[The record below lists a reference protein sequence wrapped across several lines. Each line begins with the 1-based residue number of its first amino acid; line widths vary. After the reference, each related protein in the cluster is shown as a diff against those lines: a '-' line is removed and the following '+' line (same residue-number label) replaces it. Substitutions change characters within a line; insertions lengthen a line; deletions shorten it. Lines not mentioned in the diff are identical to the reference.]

1 MDAVTRIRRVRAD
14 EGATL
19 LALWK
24 AADATPSPTDTLED
38 VERALA
44 SDRVACF
51 VAEVGGQVVGSI
63 IAAFDGWRGY
73 MYRLAVHPSFRRR
86 GMARRL
92 VESAHESFA
101 RWGAKRITAL
111 VETDHPWAV
120 SFWSAVGY
128 VHDERMA
135 RFVKQEPLD
144 TGEVRSPAMK
154 HRASGAQ
161 VPLFPS
167 PPRPRGGEG

>member
-1 MDAVTRIRRVRAD
+1 MDAVTRIRRAGTD

-38 VERALA
+38 IERALG
-44 SDRVACF
+44 SDRVTCF
-51 VAEVGGQVVGSI
+51 VAEVDGQVVGSI

-73 MYRLAVHPSFRRR
+73 IYRLAVHPAFRRK
-86 GMARRL
+86 GIARRL
-92 VESAHESFA
+92 VDSAHESFA
-101 RWGAKRITAL
+101 SWGAKRITAL

-128 VHDERMA
+128 AHDERMA
-135 RFVKQEPLD
+135 RFVRNAAL
-144 TGEVRSPAMK
+144 RSP
-154 HRASGAQ
+154 
-161 VPLFPS
+161 LPS
-167 PPRPRGGEG
+167 SAEG

>member
-38 VERALA
+38 IERALGG
-44 SDRVACF
+44 DRIACF

-73 MYRLAVHPSFRRR
+73 IYRLAVHPAFRR
-86 GMARRL
+86 GGIARRL
-92 VESAHESFA
+92 VDNAHEAFA
-101 RWGAKRITAL
+101 GWGAKRITAL
-111 VETDHPWAV
+111 VEKDHAWAV

-128 VHDERMA
+128 VHDERIA
-135 RFVKQEPLD
+135 RFVKNAP
-144 TGEVRSPAMK
+144 
-154 HRASGAQ
+154 
-161 VPLFPS
+161 PS
-167 PPRPRGGEG
+167 PEREPEPEQGPEPKR

>member
-1 MDAVTRIRRVRAD
+1 MDVVTRFRRAGTD

-19 LALWK
+19 LALWR

-38 VERALA
+38 IERALG
-44 SDRVACF
+44 SDRIECF

-73 MYRLAVHPSFRRR
+73 IYRLAVHRAFRRK
-86 GMARRL
+86 GIARWL
-92 VESAHESFA
+92 VDSAHESFA

-128 VHDERMA
+128 AHDQRMA
-135 RFVKQEPLD
+135 RFVKN
-144 TGEVRSPAMK
+144 A
-154 HRASGAQ
+154 
-161 VPLFPS
+161 
-167 PPRPRGGEG
+167 PPGRR